1 MQLKRQLLIQSLFDH
16 YIELYA
22 ARDERLIGCFS
33 EDFSGYTGGGDFLI
47 DDREEWVKVTLQD
60 FAQVPG
66 RIRIEMLSLV
76 LQDLGA
82 DVVSTTALFHIH
94 LPVPESV
101 LSKEAVRL
109 TLVFRCENGDWKIT
123 HSGISVPY
131 SLVGKGEVYP
141 IKRLYDRNQK
151 LESLLQQRTRALKDA
166 EKKLARRGVAQEVR
180 QCLGDRL
187 NTDGDLASV
196 AQALN
201 LSVRTLGRQL
211 AEEETTFLK
220 IKEELRQK
228 IALRLL
234 RESPLSIDAIAEKIG
249 FTSLTAFYR
258 AFKHW
263 TGGTPRAYR
272 LANTPRKARPS
283 AVAEQGP
290 APLAPSS

>member
-1 MQLKRQLLIQSLFDH
+1 MHLKHKRLIQSLFDN

-22 ARDERLIGCFS
+22 ARDKRLIELFS
-33 EDFSGYTGGGDFLI
+33 ENFSGYTGGGSFLVN
-47 DDREEWVKVTLQD
+47 DREEWASVTLQD

-66 RIRIEMLSLV
+66 RIRIEMLSLI
-76 LQDLGA
+76 LQDLGTDIVA
-82 DVVSTTALFHIH
+82 STALFHIH
-94 LPVPESV
+94 LPVAESV

-109 TLVFRCENGDWKIT
+109 TLIFRCENGDWKIA

-151 LESLLQQRTRALKDA
+151 LETLLQQRTRALKDA
-166 EKKLARRGVAQEVR
+166 RKMLARRAVSQDVR

-187 NTDGDLASV
+187 NRDGNIESI

-211 AEEETTFLK
+211 GEEGTTFLK
-220 IKEELRQK
+220 IKDELRQK

-234 RESPLSIDAIAEKIG
+234 RESSQSVEAIAEEIG

-258 AFKHW
+258 AFRTW

-272 LANTPRKARPS
+272 LANEP
-283 AVAEQGP
+283 
-290 APLAPSS
+290 

>member
-22 ARDERLIGCFS
+22 ARDKRLLERFS
-33 EDFSGYTGGGDFLI
+33 DHFSGYTGGGDFLVN
-47 DDREEWVKVTLQD
+47 DREEWARITRQD

-76 LQDLGA
+76 LQDLAA
-82 DVVSTTALFHIH
+82 DVVASTALFHIH

-109 TLVFRCENGDWKIT
+109 TLVFRCENGDWKIA

-131 SLVGKGEVYP
+131 SLVGTGEVYP
-141 IKRLYDRNQK
+141 IKRLYDRNQR
-151 LESLLQQRTRALKDA
+151 LETLLQERTRALKDA
-166 EKKLARRGVAQEVR
+166 ERKLARRGVAQDVR

-187 NTDGDLASV
+187 NKDGNIESI

-211 AEEETTFLK
+211 GEEGTTFLE

-234 RESPLSIDAIAEKIG
+234 RESTQPIETIAEEIG

-258 AFKHW
+258 AFKNW
-263 TGGTPRAYR
+263 TGSTPRAYR
-272 LANTPRKARPS
+272 LAN
-283 AVAEQGP
+283 
-290 APLAPSS
+290 AP